1 MARTLNLPAIFAA
14 DAEELERARDTAQVL
29 HPTDVKAAGNQV
41 EHAVREYLKRMLQ
54 PRYHVTSGHLI
65 DSEHRVSRQLDVII
79 ADNSSLPT
87 LFTAKDGTEYVPV
100 TSAYAIGE
108 VKSTYYHSKHY
119 FGSVSD
125 SMRDISQMN
134 RELVKNTMHGGLND
148 ESTVPD
154 MLRSSSNRYLNNLF
168 CFLFCVDAGDFEFR
182 KVRDLLRTTDPKLL
196 PSMTILLNKGVVLY
210 GDRRLSGSKFSKYP
224 NEATA
229 EHHDWF
235 YAEIAGP
242 SEGTSQGAHLGL
254 LYAALIDHLSNSYL
268 DPPNA
273 YPYTRKMQ
281 VFRRSSVEWAK
292 DDE

>member
-14 DAEELERARDTAQVL
+14 DAEELQRARATAQVL
-29 HPTDVKAAGNQV
+29 HPTDIRAAGNQV
-41 EHAVREYLKRMLQ
+41 EQAVRDYLKRMLQ

-79 ADNSSLPT
+79 ADNSSMPT

-100 TSAYAIGE
+100 SSAYAIGE
-108 VKSTYYHSKHY
+108 VKSTYYQSKNY

-125 SMRDISQMN
+125 SMRDISKMN
-134 RELVKNTMHGGLND
+134 RELVENTVHGGLKG
-148 ESTVPD
+148 ESTFADIV
-154 MLRSSSNRYLNNLF
+154 RSSQNRYLNNLF
-168 CFLFCVDAGDFEFR
+168 SFLFCVDAGDFEFR
-182 KVRDLLRTTDPKLL
+182 RVRDLLRTTDPKLL
-196 PSMTILLNKGVVLY
+196 PSITILLNKGVVLY
-210 GDRRLSGSKFSKYP
+210 GDRRRNGSGFSKYP
-224 NEATA
+224 NEVTA
-229 EHHDWF
+229 EHHDWY
-235 YAEIAGP
+235 YAEIADP

-281 VFRRSSVEWAK
+281 VFRRSSVRWAK